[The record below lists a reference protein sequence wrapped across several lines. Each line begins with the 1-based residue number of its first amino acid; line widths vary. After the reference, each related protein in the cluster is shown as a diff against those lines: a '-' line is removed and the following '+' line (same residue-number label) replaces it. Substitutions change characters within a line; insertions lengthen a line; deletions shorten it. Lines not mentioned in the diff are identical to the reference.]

1 MSVPTWQRRIRQRA
15 QAKIS
20 ELSMVTLNSKCT
32 RLTFLNLPHRQCG
45 AGWQAAGEHVFSST
59 NYYYYYVFSSTN
71 YSPLTTMTR
80 AWLRWSRTLQF
91 SLRGRCGRCLLR
103 VALSL
108 AYNLPRVAL
117 SLPYVSCR
125 VVLGLTSVGR
135 SRTRV
140 TTFFFRIEASLA
152 F

>member
-59 NYYYYYVFSSTN
+59 NYYYVFSSTN
-71 YSPLTTMTR
+71 YSSSTTMAGKLQVLAGAR
-80 AWLRWSRTLQF
+80 ASARALFIYSVTLHDL
-91 SLRGRCGRCLLR
+91 SCCCPLWRLLC
-103 VALSL
+103 VIGIIF
-108 AYNLPRVAL
+108 N
-117 SLPYVSCR
+117 
-125 VVLGLTSVGR
+125 
-135 SRTRV
+135 
-140 TTFFFRIEASLA
+140 I
-152 F
+152 